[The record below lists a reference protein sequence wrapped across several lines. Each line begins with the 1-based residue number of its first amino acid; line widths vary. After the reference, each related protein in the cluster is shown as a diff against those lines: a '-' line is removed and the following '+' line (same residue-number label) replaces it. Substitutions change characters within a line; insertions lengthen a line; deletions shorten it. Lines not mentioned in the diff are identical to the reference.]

1 MHAASAPIAATP
13 SRGIANGSSAG
24 RRRTRGRAVARRRP
38 TVARASVTSEKAVSE
53 ISERTRRLLTSI
65 EGTEGEQASG
75 AGGGTT
81 LAALERADAAWR
93 SIRHMK
99 TGAEA
104 GPAPLFVTES
114 D

>member
-1 MHAASAPIAATP
+1 M
-13 SRGIANGSSAG
+13 
-24 RRRTRGRAVARRRP
+24 
-38 TVARASVTSEKAVSE
+38 TSEKAVSE

-104 GPAPLFVTES
+104 GPAPVFVTES
-114 D
+114 DEELASASCDHDVAVCGGTLGILLAAALQHRG